1 MKRFKQFLIE
11 GSDTSINEIIFES
24 SDADVIIPLSQS
36 IWERLT
42 GEKKDKY
49 AVHITD
55 REGLDQLKRISGRKK
70 GIPSMTDTSDKVI
83 KSFIDTKYG
92 VLTEGGVWVVLK
104 GKPIVEMG
112 MDYGTW
118 RDTQGRRWVDIT
130 FKMDRFADLEH
141 NMQQGFRDLRE
152 RIYTEVIEAQ
162 DDNPELQKEMGS
174 FDPEDP
180 DRWRSDNVYAFNH
193 IGGTNSRGTQKEKAL
208 AIKMF
213 IDGAEQLVRE
223 NLRDIQIM
231 ITTPSSMRF
240 HADWDEI
247 IMTKF
252 KIDRIVM
259 EYRQYKHMTMD
270 VNQMVK
276 KYRAPVFIAGGIGS
290 GNDDIFSVIKKQ
302 AFEYVKSKNEGGR

>member
-11 GSDTSINEIIFES
+11 GSDTSVNDIIFGS

-36 IWERLT
+36 MWERLT

-55 REGLDQLKRISGRKK
+55 REGLEQIRRISGSKK
-70 GIPSMTDTSDKVI
+70 GIPSMTDASDKVI
-83 KSFIDTKYG
+83 KSFVDTKYG
-92 VLTEGGVWVVLK
+92 VLTDGGVWVVLK
-104 GKPIVEMG
+104 GKPIIEMA

-118 RDTQGRRWVDIT
+118 RDTQGRRWIDIT
-130 FKMDRFADLEH
+130 FKMDRFADLEN
-141 NMQQGFRDLRE
+141 NMVTGFRDLRE

-180 DRWRSDNVYAFNH
+180 DRWRSDNIYNFNH
-193 IGGTNSRGTQKEKAL
+193 IGGTNNRGTGKEKAL
-208 AIKMF
+208 ALKMY

-252 KIDRIVM
+252 KIARIVI

-270 VNQMVK
+270 VDQMVR
-276 KYRAPVFIAGGIGS
+276 KYRAPVFIAGEIGS
-290 GNDDIFSVIKKQ
+290 GNDEIVSVIKKQ
-302 AFEYVKSKNEGGR
+302 AFEYVRGRNEG

>member
-11 GSDTSINEIIFES
+11 GSDTPVNDIIFGS

-55 REGLDQLKRISGRKK
+55 REGLEQIRRISGSKK
-70 GIPSMTDTSDKVI
+70 GIPSMTDASDKVI
-83 KSFIDTKYG
+83 KSFVDTKYG
-92 VLTEGGVWVVLK
+92 VLTDGGVWVVLK
-104 GKPIVEMG
+104 GKPIIEMA

-118 RDTQGRRWVDIT
+118 RDTQGRRWIDIT
-130 FKMDRFADLEH
+130 FKMDRFADLEN
-141 NMQQGFRDLRE
+141 NMVTGFRDLRE

-180 DRWRSDNVYAFNH
+180 DRWRSDNIYNFNH
-193 IGGTNSRGTQKEKAL
+193 IGGTNNRGTGKEKAL
-208 AIKMF
+208 ALKMY

-252 KIDRIVM
+252 KIARIVI

-270 VNQMVK
+270 VDQMVR
-276 KYRAPVFIAGGIGS
+276 KYRAPVFIAGEIGS
-290 GNDDIFSVIKKQ
+290 GNDEIVSVIKKQ
-302 AFEYVKSKNEGGR
+302 AFEYVRGRNDR

>member
-11 GSDTSINEIIFES
+11 GSDTSVNDIIFGS

-55 REGLDQLKRISGRKK
+55 REGLEQIRRISGSKK
-70 GIPSMTDTSDKVI
+70 GIPSMTDASDKVI
-83 KSFIDTKYG
+83 KSFVDTKYG
-92 VLTEGGVWVVLK
+92 VLTDGGVWVVLK
-104 GKPIVEMG
+104 GKPIIEMG

-130 FKMDRFADLEH
+130 FKMDRFADLEN
-141 NMQQGFRDLRE
+141 NMVTGFRDLRE

-180 DRWRSDNVYAFNH
+180 DRWRSDNVYNFNH
-193 IGGTNSRGTQKEKAL
+193 IGGTNNRGTGKEKAL
-208 AIKMF
+208 ALKMY

-231 ITTPSSMRF
+231 ITTPSSMRY

-252 KIDRIVM
+252 KIARIVI
-259 EYRQYKHMTMD
+259 EYRQYQHMTMD
-270 VNQMVK
+270 VDQMVK

-290 GNDDIFSVIKKQ
+290 GNAETVSVIKKQ
-302 AFEYVKSKNEGGR
+302 AFEYVKGRNEG

>member
-11 GSDTSINEIIFES
+11 GSDTSVNEIIFES

-42 GEKKDKY
+42 GEKKDRY

-70 GIPSMTDTSDKVI
+70 GIPSMTDVSDNVI
-83 KSFIDTKYG
+83 KSFINTKYG

-152 RIYTEVIEAQ
+152 RIYAEVIEAQ
-162 DDNPELQKEMGS
+162 NDNPELQKEMGS

-259 EYRQYKHMTMD
+259 EYRQYKNMTMD

-290 GNDDIFSVIKKQ
+290 GTDDIFSVIKKQ

>member
-11 GSDTSINEIIFES
+11 GSDTPVNDIIFGS

-55 REGLDQLKRISGRKK
+55 REGLEQIRRISGSKK
-70 GIPSMTDTSDKVI
+70 GIPSMTDASDKVI
-83 KSFIDTKYG
+83 KSFVDTKYG
-92 VLTEGGVWVVLK
+92 VLTDGGVWVVLK
-104 GKPIVEMG
+104 GKPIIEMA

-118 RDTQGRRWVDIT
+118 RDTQGRRWIDIT
-130 FKMDRFADLEH
+130 FKMDRFADLEN
-141 NMQQGFRDLRE
+141 NMVTGFRDLRE

-180 DRWRSDNVYAFNH
+180 DRWRSDNIYNFNH
-193 IGGTNSRGTQKEKAL
+193 IGGTNNRGTGKEKAL
-208 AIKMF
+208 ALKMY

-252 KIDRIVM
+252 KIARIVI

-270 VNQMVK
+270 VDQMVR
-276 KYRAPVFIAGGIGS
+276 KYRAPVFIAGEIGS
-290 GNDDIFSVIKKQ
+290 GNDEIVSVIKEQ
-302 AFEYVKSKNEGGR
+302 AFEYVRGRNDR

>member
-11 GSDTSINEIIFES
+11 GSDTSVNEIIFES

-42 GEKKDKY
+42 GEKKDRY

-70 GIPSMTDTSDKVI
+70 GIPSMTDVSDNVI
-83 KSFIDTKYG
+83 KSFINTKYG

-152 RIYTEVIEAQ
+152 RIYAEVIEAQ
-162 DDNPELQKEMGS
+162 NDNPELQKEMGS

-259 EYRQYKHMTMD
+259 EYRQYKNMTMD

-290 GNDDIFSVIKKQ
+290 GTDDIFSVIKKQ
-302 AFEYVKSKNEGGR
+302 AFEYVRTKNG

>member
-11 GSDTSINEIIFES
+11 GSDTSVNEIIFES

-55 REGLDQLKRISGRKK
+55 REGLDQLKSISGRKK
-70 GIPSMTDTSDKVI
+70 GIPSMTDVSDNVI
-83 KSFIDTKYG
+83 KSFINTKYG

-152 RIYTEVIEAQ
+152 RIYAEVIEAQ

-290 GNDDIFSVIKKQ
+290 GTDDIFSVIKKQ

>member
-11 GSDTSINEIIFES
+11 GSDTSVNEIIFES

-42 GEKKDKY
+42 GEKKDRY

-70 GIPSMTDTSDKVI
+70 GIPSMTDVSDNVI
-83 KSFIDTKYG
+83 KSFINTKYG

-152 RIYTEVIEAQ
+152 RIYAEVIEAQ
-162 DDNPELQKEMGS
+162 NDNPELQKEMGS

-259 EYRQYKHMTMD
+259 EYRQYKNMTMD

-290 GNDDIFSVIKKQ
+290 GTDDIFSVIKKQ
-302 AFEYVKSKNEGGR
+302 AFEYVKSKNGGGR

>member
-1 MKRFKQFLIE
+1 MKSFKQYLTE
-11 GSDTSINEIIFES
+11 GSDTPVNEIIFES
-24 SDADVIIPLSQS
+24 DDADVLIPLSQT

-49 AVHITD
+49 AIHITD
-55 REGLDQLKRISGRKK
+55 LEGLDSLKRISGSKK

-83 KSFIDTKYG
+83 DSFVQTQWG
-92 VLTEGGVWVVLK
+92 VLTEGGFWVVLK
-104 GKPIVEMG
+104 GKPVVELG

-130 FKMDRFADLEH
+130 FKMDRFGDLQH
-141 NMQQGFRDLRE
+141 NMITGFRDLRE
-152 RIYTEVIEAQ
+152 KIYADVIEAQ
-162 DDNPELQKEMGS
+162 DDNPELQKKMGS

-180 DRWRSDNVYAFNH
+180 DRWRTDNVWNFNH
-193 IGGTNSRGTQKEKAL
+193 IGGANNAGTPKEKAL

-213 IDGAEQLVRE
+213 IDGAEKLVKE

-231 ITTPSSMRF
+231 ITTPSSMRY

-252 KIDRIVM
+252 KIDRIVI
-259 EYRQYKHMTMD
+259 EKRQLDRMVDTD
-270 VNQMVK
+270 VNK
-276 KYRAPVFIAGGIGS
+276 IARKYRAAVFVADGS
-290 GNDDIFSVIKKQ
+290 NNDAIVSVIKKQ
-302 AFEYVKSKNEGGR
+302 AFDYIRSKNK